1 MIARMARRTP
11 LLVAAML
18 FAAGSAGLALTVP
31 GEHAFAPLAS
41 FSFRHSPPATA
52 APLVAVASVGSA
64 ELLTPEIVLPVAT
77 SSPEQPTTQ
86 SPPALVA
93 AVPGPEREEASAA
106 TTPALAD
113 DEEAT
118 ETATPAPVRAA
129 MVQRDSEPP
138 SATATPAETATPPV
152 LRIPGVANG
161 EPANTTA
168 SPDSATATPTPASQT
183 SGQSRRRQP

>member
-1 MIARMARRTP
+1 MARRTP

-41 FSFRHSPPATA
+41 FTLRHSPPATST
-52 APLVAVASVGSA
+52 PLVALAPVGSA
-64 ELLTPEIVLPVAT
+64 GLLTPEIVLPVAT
-77 SSPEQPTTQ
+77 SSPEQLATQ
-86 SPPALVA
+86 SAPALVA
-93 AVPGPEREEASAA
+93 AVPGPVREEASPAS
-106 TTPALAD
+106 TPALAD

-118 ETATPAPVRAA
+118 ETPTPAPVRAA

-138 SATATPAETATPPV
+138 SATATATATPAETATPPV

-161 EPANTTA
+161 EPASTTA
-168 SPDSATATPTPASQT
+168 SPASATATPTPASQT